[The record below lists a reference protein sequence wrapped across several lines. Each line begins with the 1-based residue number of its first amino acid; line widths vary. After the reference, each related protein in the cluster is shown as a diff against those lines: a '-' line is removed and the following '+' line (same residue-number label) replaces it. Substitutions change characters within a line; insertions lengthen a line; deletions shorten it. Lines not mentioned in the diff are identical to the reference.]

1 MLLFGLQMLLDPMGG
16 IVMTNDGNAI
26 LREVSASGRGLGLG
40 SGLGSARGWGAVR
53 LRSLHRPDF
62 LLEHQQPPR
71 GPRWGAPNDPTLRSS
86 SGKWVWSPPRK
97 WVCLV
102 PERSLSLCRPAG
114 VVLSAVIVACI

>member
-26 LREVSASGRGLGLG
+26 LREVRASGRGLGLG

-86 SGKWVWSPPRK
+86 SGKWV
-97 WVCLV
+97 CLV